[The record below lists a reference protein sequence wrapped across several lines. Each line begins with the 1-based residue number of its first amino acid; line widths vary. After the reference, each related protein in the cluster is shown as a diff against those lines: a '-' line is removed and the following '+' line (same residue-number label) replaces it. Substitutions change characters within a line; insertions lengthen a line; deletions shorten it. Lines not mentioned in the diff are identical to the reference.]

1 MLETNVLL
9 CFKCSFEVVLRFIVT
24 AENLMIIA
32 DTKLQNAIQRR
43 KKCPSKDSSNHQQ
56 SDKLVSI
63 FLVIFF
69 SLSSAYIATTR
80 RGRSSFEDEICCARL
95 RYSQCCTLFFI
106 EKPEKN
112 LSVWYFENTQQSS
125 WITGRFI
132 STATTAT
139 AAASGLWRSEI
150 HHCGIEKKLFSWL
163 KESVVW
169 GHNCLVE
176 IEFGWK
182 RHEIFFEGWPVELAN
197 LFYQNLVLC
206 MSQKSAEISRRFL
219 QSSGHPRSPKLH
231 DMNKNNGKGIPKLF
245 CDSQAW

>member
-106 EKPEKN
+106 EK
-112 LSVWYFENTQQSS
+112 S
-125 WITGRFI
+125 
-132 STATTAT
+132 
-139 AAASGLWRSEI
+139 
-150 HHCGIEKKLFSWL
+150 EKK
-163 KESVVW
+163 SVSLIFREYATIQLNNRSV
-169 GHNCLVE
+169 HFNCNDSNGSSFWTLTEWNPSLRNREEVILLTEGISCLRSQLLGWNWIRLEAAWDFFRRVTRWTREFILSKFGSLHEPE
-176 IEFGWK
+176 ICRNFQKISSIIWSPSITK
-182 RHEIFFEGWPVELAN
+182 TTRHE
-197 LFYQNLVLC
+197 
-206 MSQKSAEISRRFL
+206 
-219 QSSGHPRSPKLH
+219 
-231 DMNKNNGKGIPKLF
+231 
-245 CDSQAW
+245 